1 MGYLYYDTQ
10 IKNGFWRIWTC
21 RFLALPVAY
30 RVAIL
35 SMQKKFIFGSY
46 SKFLSY
52 EVIFQI
58 IFLIIIVLGLGCTST
73 EKIGNVTYKT
83 KINKV
88 FIDDYNG
95 MVLSIKLYY
104 FKNEFQAGCTIK
116 GQKLGF
122 ENLSDTVFIYG
133 TTTIDSEQKNLFVK
147 NFTPM
152 GIKLL

>member
-1 MGYLYYDTQ
+1 MRSFFKL
-10 IKNGFWRIWTC
+10 F
-21 RFLALPVAY
+21 
-30 RVAIL
+30 
-35 SMQKKFIFGSY
+35 
-46 SKFLSY
+46 
-52 EVIFQI
+52 
-58 IFLIIIVLGLGCTST
+58 FLIIIVLGLGCTST

-133 TTTIDSEQKNLFVK
+133 TTTIDSEQKELICKEFYSNGYQTFINKDSLVKIFKQQHDGKMNLIEYK
-147 NFTPM
+147 R
-152 GIKLL
+152 